1 MLYSNLRKDI
11 MKINFNE
18 LEGAE
23 LIIDCIYEGGNQK
36 NLADD
41 PLSKYFQ
48 NVVIWAD
55 LEKYTVMM
63 IEVNQPM

>member
-1 MLYSNLRKDI
+1 

-41 PLSKYFQ
+41 PLSKIFPKQ
-48 NVVIWAD
+48 IGRAHV
-55 LEKYTVMM
+55 
-63 IEVNQPM
+63 

>member
-1 MLYSNLRKDI
+1 

-41 PLSKYFQ
+41 PLSKIFPKCG
-48 NVVIWAD
+48 NMGGFR
-55 LEKYTVMM
+55 K
-63 IEVNQPM
+63 